1 MLAGLISDFSL
12 LCKEPGI
19 DIALAT
25 VDIALVIVV
34 VAGGASWGLLIAAP
48 GAATRDERTLCPGFS
63 LIIVPTLFCCSSL
76 LLRWSSKAAAPVSGA
91 GENRGEKAPEN
102 LGDLGDGDAVK
113 PATDVR
119 LEGIGNWSGRV
130 LFRDLD
136 IDASMLECVVPGV
149 AGMDVKS
156 GMSPLTEE
164 VVAETGT
171 WSDAIRLEMIKLC
184 DQRYNIM
191 NGAGIL

>member
-1 MLAGLISDFSL
+1 M
-12 LCKEPGI
+12 
-19 DIALAT
+19 
-25 VDIALVIVV
+25 
-34 VAGGASWGLLIAAP
+34 
-48 GAATRDERTLCPGFS
+48 
-63 LIIVPTLFCCSSL
+63 
-76 LLRWSSKAAAPVSGA
+76 SGA
-91 GENRGEKAPEN
+91 GENRGEKVPEN

-171 WSDAIRLEMIKLC
+171 
-184 DQRYNIM
+184 
-191 NGAGIL
+191 